1 VGKRAQKAEPPA
13 LNMPAGWP
21 HDYKLTI
28 AWAGYGLVHTEFAV
42 SLAVA
47 TKNLACPARL
57 DWQNSCYVHDNRNML
72 LDRAL
77 ESDSTHM
84 MFVDTDIVFPP
95 DGIQTLISRQKPII
109 GGAYNLKAA
118 PIEGVTRTTV
128 KALERDLAGRPHNEW
143 VMDKSKPF
151 ECRGLPTGFM
161 LIELDVL
168 RQLEA
173 EGQAPDYA
181 GARGGRPGSGP
192 RKWFD
197 FAKTDDSFVGEDIYF
212 CDYLRDRGVPIW
224 CDPTIKL
231 GHIGTAV
238 F

>member
-1 VGKRAQKAEPPA
+1 MGKRAQRANPPA
-13 LNMPAGWP
+13 LNMPPGWP

-28 AWAGYGLVHTEFAV
+28 AWAGYGQVYTEFAV

-47 TKNLACPARL
+47 VKGLDCATRL
-57 DWQNSCYVHDNRNML
+57 DWQNSCYVHDNRNEL
-72 LDRAL
+72 VERAVR
-77 ESDSTHM
+77 SDSTHL

-109 GGAYNLKAA
+109 GGAYNLKAM
-118 PIEGVTRTTV
+118 PKDGVTRTTV
-128 KALERDLAGRPHNEW
+128 KALERDLQGRPHHEW

-161 LIELDVL
+161 LIELDTL
-168 RQLEA
+168 RELEA
-173 EGQAPDYA
+173 KGEAPEFA
-181 GARGGRPGSGP
+181 GARGGKPGSGP

-197 FAKTDDSFVGEDIYF
+197 FDNDGDSFVGEDIFF
-212 CDYLRDRGVPIW
+212 CHYLRERGVPIW